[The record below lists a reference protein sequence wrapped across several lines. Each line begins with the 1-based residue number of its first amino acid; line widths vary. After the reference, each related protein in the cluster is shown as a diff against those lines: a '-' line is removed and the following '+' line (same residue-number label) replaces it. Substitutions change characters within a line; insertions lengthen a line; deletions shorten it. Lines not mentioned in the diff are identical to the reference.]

1 MMWNEMGGWWGMGF
15 GWIVPLFIIAMVVWM
30 VTSRISRNR
39 SDSGAPSRNSALEI
53 LKERYARGEL
63 SKEEFESMR
72 KEIA

>member
-30 VTSRISRNR
+30 VTARYRGG
-39 SDSGAPSRNSALEI
+39 SGAPSRNSALEI
-53 LKERYARGEL
+53 LKERYAKGEL
-63 SKEEFESMR
+63 SREEFESMR

>member
-1 MMWNEMGGWWGMGF
+1 MMWNEMGEWWGMGF

-30 VTSRISRNR
+30 VTSRYRR
-39 SDSGAPSRNSALEI
+39 GPGAPSRNSALEI

>member
-30 VTSRISRNR
+30 VTSRYRGG
-39 SDSGAPSRNSALEI
+39 SGAPSRNSALEI
-53 LKERYARGEL
+53 LKERYAKGEL
-63 SKEEFESMR
+63 SREEFESMR